1 LEDNN
6 IKKGLF
12 FGIIAGFLIGLQPI
26 VIVSRPAV
34 IDPYIF
40 ATMTFIVVSLIFFP
54 LVLIERKKIRKKY
67 ENGQLTSEDSNSLL
81 HGWKT
86 NKKFLIYLGVVFGC
100 GRIFFFLGFQLA
112 GAINGSLVQKM
123 RIVLALGF
131 GYLILRERI
140 TKKQILFSTVLLFGL
155 FFAITQGTLNLME
168 FNIEI
173 LWGVL
178 ILFTIGIFWTIA
190 HIQTKPMIDKKEAT
204 PISIVFSRSIIGALI
219 LMSTYFLFF
228 PLENVKIFYDPI
240 NIYYFLAIGVVQG
253 LGLLC
258 WYKTISYLEFSKAT
272 IIVAPTPIITALFAY
287 FFLGELFTIYHLI
300 GNLII
305 IVSITMIVREKHD
318 MEL

>member
-1 LEDNN
+1 MEDNN

-54 LVLIERKKIRKKY
+54 LMLIERKKIRKKY

-140 TKKQILFSTVLLFGL
+140 TKKQILFSIVLLFGL
-155 FFAITQGTLNLME
+155 FFAITQGTLNLIE

-178 ILFTIGIFWTIA
+178 ILFTRLLKLSFW
-190 HIQTKPMIDKKEAT
+190 
-204 PISIVFSRSIIGALI
+204 SL
-219 LMSTYFLFF
+219 
-228 PLENVKIFYDPI
+228 
-240 NIYYFLAIGVVQG
+240 
-253 LGLLC
+253 
-258 WYKTISYLEFSKAT
+258 
-272 IIVAPTPIITALFAY
+272 
-287 FFLGELFTIYHLI
+287 
-300 GNLII
+300 
-305 IVSITMIVREKHD
+305 
-318 MEL
+318 